1 MIRKSASESNSFGLQ
16 MFWEVG
22 LLIAGFAA
30 CFSLE
35 GAIGLKVIL
44 MLILIRSA
52 FSWGEL
58 LALQKMITENHT
70 YIIKQQGILQSSL
83 YELREQVMRMSSPE
97 REHMSAEEIESEF
110 ENHLNTAEN
119 SFEEALHQSK
129 TFNDLLNQSAGS
141 GDVIAF
147 TGLFIEI
154 GIAAL
159 IGWGLSLLL

>member
-97 REHMSAEEIESEF
+97 REHMSAEEIES
-110 ENHLNTAEN
+110 
-119 SFEEALHQSK
+119 
-129 TFNDLLNQSAGS
+129 
-141 GDVIAF
+141 
-147 TGLFIEI
+147 
-154 GIAAL
+154 
-159 IGWGLSLLL
+159 